1 MLPDS
6 AQAVFEVTLGNRS
19 GWTEKHSLEAFKYL
33 TATGRGKPVFLNGDL
48 NTAIGSCLGFNL
60 EGLKIFV
67 EVKIKRE
74 NLTLPSGLVINPYV
88 TLSTYQVIC
97 FNLIKPNEGDLT
109 LNPSSIKLEN

>member
-67 EVKIKRE
+67 EVESKGE
-74 NLTLPSGLVINPYV
+74 NPTLPSGLVITPYL
-88 TLSTYQVIC
+88 TLPTYQVIC
-97 FNLIKPNEGDLT
+97 FNLSKPNECSLT
-109 LNPSSIKLEN
+109 LNPPLIKLEN